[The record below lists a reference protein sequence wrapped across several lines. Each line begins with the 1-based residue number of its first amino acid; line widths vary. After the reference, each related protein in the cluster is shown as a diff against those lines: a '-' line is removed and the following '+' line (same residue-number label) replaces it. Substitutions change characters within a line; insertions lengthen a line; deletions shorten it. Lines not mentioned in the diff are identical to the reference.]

1 VQRGRSEAEKF
12 RNWRYIYK
20 IENLNIIMGL
30 KDWREVIDLD
40 FPDVEIT
47 EETKR
52 TMVEAGRRYLINDVR
67 LATGRFYTTAE
78 YEARRER
85 VLSTPLP

>member
-1 VQRGRSEAEKF
+1 MLE
-12 RNWRYIYK
+12 YK
-20 IENLNIIMGL
+20 L

-40 FPDVEIT
+40 FPPIEVT
-47 EETKR
+47 EATRQKMIEYAKR
-52 TMVEAGRRYLINDVR
+52 HSVGDVR